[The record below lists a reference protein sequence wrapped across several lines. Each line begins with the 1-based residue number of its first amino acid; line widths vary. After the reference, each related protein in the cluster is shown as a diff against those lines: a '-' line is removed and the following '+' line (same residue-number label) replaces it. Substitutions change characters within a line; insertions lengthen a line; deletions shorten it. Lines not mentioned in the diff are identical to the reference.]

1 MAKESRATAGMGGG
15 KKSGKSGKSG
25 SKGKHPHSI
34 HIKRGASG
42 GFIVTH
48 HHKAKEGEQA
58 QEPEDH
64 VVPDMD
70 QLQQHLA
77 ENMGDQPD
85 QGAEPSP
92 EAAPPAQAQA
102 GPGGPPQAGM

>member
-1 MAKESRATAGMGGG
+1 M
-15 KKSGKSGKSG
+15 
-25 SKGKHPHSI
+25 
-34 HIKRGASG
+34 
-42 GFIVTH
+42 
-48 HHKAKEGEQA
+48 
-58 QEPEDH
+58 
-64 VVPDMD
+64 
-70 QLQQHLA
+70 A